1 MPQVAHR
8 NGWGACLFPY
18 LFDTFWPVAGSVCSH
33 LLFPAPCTEG
43 KCCLTGILQP
53 WLGELFGTATT
64 PAFTCLSV
72 GFLSSVPGP
81 LCLFPWICENW
92 LRGFIRV
99 AWDLCC
105 RTSNCTS
112 AECQGKKRREELAQ
126 SKTALGWGAPRV
138 TDQMLKA
145 CAPFKLKQAECTVG
159 KQDIF
164 S

>member
-1 MPQVAHR
+1 MPQVTHG
-8 NGWGACLFPY
+8 NSWGVWLFPY

-33 LLFPAPCTEG
+33 LLFPAPHTEG
-43 KCCLTGILQP
+43 KRCLNGVSQP
-53 WLGELFGTATT
+53 WLGELFGTAAA
-64 PAFTCLSV
+64 PAFTRLPV

-92 LRGFIRV
+92 LCGFIRV

-105 RTSNCTS
+105 RTSKCTS
-112 AECQGKKRREELAQ
+112 AECQGKKRRAELAARQ
-126 SKTALGWGAPRV
+126 LWGAPRV
-138 TDQMLKA
+138 ADQMLRA
-145 CAPFKLKQAECTVG
+145 CAPFKVKQAECTVG